1 MKLQI
6 NQNEKRFVI
15 VENETISGVL
25 ITIDTTHDLS
35 TVLTALS
42 LNDISIHST
51 LDGKKTEAIVPKMSM
66 LELHALV
73 FANNKPLSLKTFQD
87 SKGFGINNCYQLPFD
102 FKTPLNLKNGEG
114 LFIESDCKM
123 LSGGTTTAISIETIP
138 TIGVKVHQPKY
149 EVLELEATKSV
160 HDIVLDN
167 NVSRVVY
174 MGNGNAGAPYD
185 VEEVSI
191 KSDKLNA
198 DLTDS
203 LIYSQLLD
211 TAEPDTDYS
220 GSPIHLVSSNQVL
233 HDVRLKIKF
242 ANAIAGRKL
251 IIERKITDP
260 KTLTN
265 LMQKNQ
271 EHQQENLQAIKANA
285 SK

>member
-1 MKLQI
+1 
-6 NQNEKRFVI
+6 
-15 VENETISGVL
+15 
-25 ITIDTTHDLS
+25 
-35 TVLTALS
+35 
-42 LNDISIHST
+42 
-51 LDGKKTEAIVPKMSM
+51 
-66 LELHALV
+66 
-73 FANNKPLSLKTFQD
+73 
-87 SKGFGINNCYQLPFD
+87 
-102 FKTPLNLKNGEG
+102 
-114 LFIESDCKM
+114 
-123 LSGGTTTAISIETIP
+123 
-138 TIGVKVHQPKY
+138 
-149 EVLELEATKSV
+149 
-160 HDIVLDN
+160 
-167 NVSRVVY
+167 